1 MNFFLK
7 HLFNTVSED
16 QIQQLL
22 EENEGD
28 VDATTDQLV
37 KLVTKKE
44 EEERKTQKT
53 KRIQQ
58 EREMIIEI
66 LVDRFANLNKDEI
79 LSTVEKHHWN
89 VKIASTELLKQSEKK
104 KKRTNY
110 STL

>member
-1 MNFFLK
+1 LTIEKKKADARKKANEFLK

-44 EEERKTQKT
+44 EEERKTQKNEENST
-53 KRIQQ
+53 RKRN
-58 EREMIIEI
+58 
-66 LVDRFANLNKDEI
+66 D
-79 LSTVEKHHWN
+79 
-89 VKIASTELLKQSEKK
+89 
-104 KKRTNY
+104 Y
-110 STL
+110 